1 LDLALKYAHQ
11 SLVIGEDGMLKEQI
25 RDASLKL
32 SELYG
37 ETGNYKKAFEYQSQY
52 LSYGDSISSVE
63 TIRNMADL
71 RTEFE
76 VSQKQIEVDL
86 LSQEKK
92 TQQAISL
99 GLISGLA
106 LVIILIGVLYRNN
119 QRKLKSN
126 QLLEEQK
133 DRLERL
139 NNTKD
144 KFFSI
149 ISHDLRGPVNA
160 FHGISQLIKSFLL
173 KGKTDELIEVA
184 EDIDKS
190 VDGLSELLN
199 YLLNWAV
206 QQQGHVQNVPEKVS
220 LNEMI
225 DGLFNTFDNMAKSKN
240 ISLESGLDEEIE
252 LWVDRNSAMTILRN
266 IVNNSLK
273 FSDAGGKIDIIAAQ
287 ENEYAVIKITDT
299 GVGIPEK
306 KLKELF
312 E

>member
-1 LDLALKYAHQ
+1 
-11 SLVIGEDGMLKEQI
+11 MLKEQI

-173 KGKTDELIEVA
+173 KGKTDELIAVA

-199 YLLNWAV
+199 NLLNWAV

-240 ISLESGLDEEIE
+240 ISLESGLDEDIE

-273 FSDAGGKIDIIAAQ
+273 FSEAGGKIDIITAQ